1 MFYTASSVLLF
12 IVILVMVLYHKT
24 NWFRVDGFNDRRLAN
39 NTPYYKS
46 EDGWYLSIRTKDGK
60 AFNAP
65 RPNNS
70 FLNYCLMYTHNDWDK
85 FKKANDIFDS
95 GDPMLRNIDLKT
107 YNWIASHESVPF
119 YYGRMD
125 TAIRGTDIPKNITG
139 YVTLELPFKY
149 RYGVF
154 AHLNITNNRSTV
166 NMQVNGYIEHHNMD
180 RTFNLV
186 V

>member
-39 NTPYYKS
+39 NASYYKS
-46 EDGWYLSIRTKDGK
+46 EDGWYLSIRAKDGK

-70 FLNYCLMYTHNDWDK
+70 FLGYCWMYTHNDWDK

-95 GDPMLRNIDLKT
+95 GDAQLRTIDLKT
-107 YNWIASHESVPF
+107 YNWIASHESGSF
-119 YYGRMD
+119 YYGGME
-125 TAIRGTDIPKNITG
+125 TYIRGTDIPKNITG
-139 YVTLELPFKY
+139 YVWLELPSEY
-149 RYGVF
+149 RYAIF
-154 AHLNITNNRSTV
+154 ANLYITNNRSTV
-166 NMQVNGYIEHHNMD
+166 NVQVNGDDEHLNMD